1 MTYTQHIAA
10 LALSIATLPAW
21 AQTTVKDA
29 WVRGTVAQQKAT
41 GAFLQITSTAGG
53 KLLSVSS
60 PVAGVVELHEMS
72 MDGSTMKMRA
82 VDAVELPAGKAVIL
96 KPGGLHVML
105 MDLKKPM
112 ADGDSVPLTLVVQGK
127 DGKQETLQVQAK
139 VKPLSTAAQGDMAGH
154 KH

>member
-139 VKPLSTAAQGDMAGH
+139 VKPLSTAAHGDMAGH

>member
-1 MTYTQHIAA
+1 
-10 LALSIATLPAW
+10 
-21 AQTTVKDA
+21 
-29 WVRGTVAQQKAT
+29 
-41 GAFLQITSTAGG
+41 
-53 KLLSVSS
+53 
-60 PVAGVVELHEMS
+60 
-72 MDGSTMKMRA
+72 MKMRA

-139 VKPLSTAAQGDMAGH
+139 VKPLSTAAHGDMAGH